1 MISQTSERHSLED
14 ASKDLSRMLHFS
26 CSIEE
31 DVYFQCKKEMVP
43 ARPEID
49 MVLVKLIDILGEI
62 AIGIFWLRISTLLA
76 WGFFFPSEHT
86 STQTGFDRKI
96 NYTQMHDNTQMTLVC
111 CETKM
116 ASIRSRLYGRGS
128 LSRLWRQN
136 LRWSV
141 LYKIMQL
148 VPLQL

>member
-14 ASKDLSRMLHFS
+14 ASKGLSRMLHFS

-62 AIGIFWLRISTLLA
+62 AIGIFDYVSLLC
-76 WGFFFPSEHT
+76 WHGDFFP
-86 STQTGFDRKI
+86 KWAYI
-96 NYTQMHDNTQMTLVC
+96 YTN
-111 CETKM
+111 
-116 ASIRSRLYGRGS
+116 
-128 LSRLWRQN
+128 RLWQKNKLHANARQYTN
-136 LRWSV
+136 DFSLLWNKNGVDSFTFV
-141 LYKIMQL
+141 LVGEVCLACGGKIYDE
-148 VPLQL
+148 VFYIK